1 MNRSKQKETG
11 RIRERRYRLS
21 RCLTLRGGSRVCG
34 CWVCGCLV
42 CRYMQHVYPY
52 TCCIHCT
59 GVLWRSCVYVCVC
72 AIVCVY
78 AIVYM
83 CVSVCVC
90 VCYYVCVRVGVCLKD
105 NKCAILGQ
113 VSNCY

>member
-1 MNRSKQKETG
+1 MCAG
-11 RIRERRYRLS
+11 
-21 RCLTLRGGSRVCG
+21 VG
-34 CWVCGCLV
+34 CAGVWYADICS
-42 CRYMQHVYPY
+42 M
-52 TCCIHCT
+52 CT

-90 VCYYVCVRVGVCLKD
+90 VLLCMCTCRSVFER
-105 NKCAILGQ
+105 
-113 VSNCY
+113 